1 MLNRDLELR
10 IIIRFRFDPDN
21 SYEKQN
27 ESIIICKEKE
37 SGLELAI
44 SFTDVSSAEEF
55 WDFIKKNN
63 GNNLIDSSS
72 RISSEQY
79 DDL

>member
-27 ESIIICKEKE
+27 GTYIFLFFFHNNFSRSLESIIICKEKE

-55 WDFIKKNN
+55 W
-63 GNNLIDSSS
+63 
-72 RISSEQY
+72 
-79 DDL
+79 